1 MNESRITHCGW
12 QAEWGIVLRWCAVV
26 VELQASNPPT
36 DPQSATGNNH
46 HVTTG
51 SINTPGLGSLSDLIK
66 NAHNAFMVIC
76 YCNPFAEWARE
87 SELEMETGWYFC
99 FGSCS
104 QGLHALIF
112 K

>member
-76 YCNPFAEWARE
+76 YCNPFARE